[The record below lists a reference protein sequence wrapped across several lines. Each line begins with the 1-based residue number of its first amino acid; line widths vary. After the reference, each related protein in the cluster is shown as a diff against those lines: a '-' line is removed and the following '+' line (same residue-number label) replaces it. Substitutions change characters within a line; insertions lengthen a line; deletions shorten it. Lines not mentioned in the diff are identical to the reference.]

1 MIDRST
7 FDFPRRRG
15 LSSFPA
21 CVANDINIFTIIVS
35 IVQPRTN
42 AYSTCQEGQLT
53 RTDFGARSLIHP
65 FIIIIIGTIERA
77 SDGACCDPYN
87 TVSDIDMMAW
97 KKKARAIFHAQR
109 SGLFGSESFN
119 YIANAMGLSASWSR
133 KMQIC
138 SNEPR
143 TIWEWCHSDRIH
155 PPMLMASPF
164 DLAWPPG
171 SPILSLKLT
180 LRSKW
185 ISSKSYSTCLHLT
198 CLLEASSAIGCCKLT
213 NCNNARARKRTRT
226 IQFRSVIYII
236 S

>member
-65 FIIIIIGTIERA
+65 FIIIIGTIKRA

-87 TVSDIDMMAW
+87 TVSDM
-97 KKKARAIFHAQR
+97 
-109 SGLFGSESFN
+109 
-119 YIANAMGLSASWSR
+119 
-133 KMQIC
+133 
-138 SNEPR
+138 
-143 TIWEWCHSDRIH
+143 T
-155 PPMLMASPF
+155 
-164 DLAWPPG
+164 
-171 SPILSLKLT
+171 
-180 LRSKW
+180 
-185 ISSKSYSTCLHLT
+185 
-198 CLLEASSAIGCCKLT
+198 
-213 NCNNARARKRTRT
+213 
-226 IQFRSVIYII
+226 
-236 S
+236 